1 MTSHRDHYDGI
12 VYSTAQGKMCPRC
25 GKRLTACTCRKKNAM
40 PKGDGK
46 VRVGR
51 EKKGRK
57 GKGVTVITGIPLGH
71 AALRQLAKELK
82 QKCGAGGTVKDGVI
96 EIQGDHRDFLVKEL
110 IKQGYNAK
118 RSGG

>member
-1 MTSHRDHYDGI
+1 MASRKSNYGGL
-12 VYSTAQGKMCPRC
+12 VYSTAQGAMCPTC
-25 GKRLTACTCRKKNAM
+25 GNPLTACTCGKKNAM

-71 AALRQLAKELK
+71 EALRQLAKKLK
-82 QKCGAGGTVKDGVI
+82 QQCGAGGTIKDGVI
-96 EIQGDHRDFLVKEL
+96 EIQGDHRDFLVAEL
-110 IKQGYNAK
+110 RKQGYDAR